1 MPSAVRNRT
10 VPRWVTKLMG
20 KISGL
25 PSITTTSLPNLAL
38 DSRVQLSYFSSKV
51 TGCESGVMTPMIA
64 HHHIGH

>member
-1 MPSAVRNRT
+1 
-10 VPRWVTKLMG
+10 MG

-64 HHHIGH
+64 HHHIGR